1 MFVCANC
8 LFVGLSV
15 VVFFLC
21 VCVFRLLQN
30 RSLLKIFVGR
40 TWPKEELTKKEKSR
54 SYFGYKIIM
63 SFQRSH
69 LNAFLMTLAFYLIF
83 HLRDWP
89 HRVERFALSEC
100 ILYNLYSS
108 LKLNKE
114 I

>member
-1 MFVCANC
+1 M
-8 LFVGLSV
+8 
-15 VVFFLC
+15 
-21 VCVFRLLQN
+21 N
-30 RSLLKIFVGR
+30 RSLLKNFVGR
-40 TWPKEELTKKEKSR
+40 TWPKEEVTKKEKSR

-63 SFQRSH
+63 SFQGSH

-83 HLRDWP
+83 LQKLIYMFGFILLSSLQYFISLERDWS
-89 HRVERFALSEC
+89 HGVKRFALSEC